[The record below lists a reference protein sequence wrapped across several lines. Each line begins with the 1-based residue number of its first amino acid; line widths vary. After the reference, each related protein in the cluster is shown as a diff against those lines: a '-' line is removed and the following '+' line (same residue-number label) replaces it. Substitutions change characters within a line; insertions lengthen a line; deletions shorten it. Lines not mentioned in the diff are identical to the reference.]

1 MSGSWNK
8 RGRGDSISRQGV
20 GGRLPSFRYLPSD
33 FLPFSLLGFRVE
45 EEEERRRKKG
55 KKTREGRGRKE
66 ERKEWDR
73 SVAMRFLIASQAKR
87 GDAKIQALR
96 YTFPTCSLN
105 ESKIAASSTEYKGME
120 SGRRLEREGYNFFF
134 SRTSFSSSGKSQIGK
149 VFNRNLTNSPSI
161 ECQ

>member
-20 GGRLPSFRYLPSD
+20 GGADYRAFDIFPPTSSHFRCSD
-33 FLPFSLLGFRVE
+33 FEWRRRRRDGERR
-45 EEEERRRKKG
+45 ERRR
-55 KKTREGRGRKE
+55 GRGRKE